1 MELQPLK
8 IRFYPKLK
16 SGTEENYALY
26 MRMILSGK
34 RTEVCL
40 NYELRRETWDF
51 KEQGMKGK
59 HPDKGYVINLTNQYR
74 QKALLTYQQM
84 IQRGIP
90 CDVLTVRERVT
101 GDSKNEI
108 AFNPTILSLFDKFI
122 NRKKSLSGAN
132 NSKATIQKYGR
143 TQAHVKGCL
152 KEFYSVEDMACNKV
166 DLQFVENFELYL
178 KTTGKCEHN
187 AAMKHMQLFK
197 TNYKTALA
205 HGWAEKDPFQKF
217 KISMREVVRDYLSE
231 KELQTLID
239 LKLPPNKLPNV
250 RDLFVFCCFTG
261 LAYID
266 LRNLAVKN
274 IYKEN
279 GKYWIRT
286 RRQKTNVK
294 SNIPLL
300 KVPLRLLKKY
310 LPKFE
315 TSEPDKKIFRVISNQ
330 KMNAYLKD
338 LADLCGI
345 RKCLT
350 FHIARHTFAT
360 TVTLN
365 NGVPIESV
373 SSMLG
378 HKHITT
384 TQHYAKLL
392 DKKLGADMHA
402 LSQKIHY

>member
-1 MELQPLK
+1 
-8 IRFYPKLK
+8 
-16 SGTEENYALY
+16 
-26 MRMILSGK
+26 
-34 RTEVCL
+34 
-40 NYELRRETWDF
+40 
-51 KEQGMKGK
+51 
-59 HPDKGYVINLTNQYR
+59 
-74 QKALLTYQQM
+74 
-84 IQRGIP
+84 
-90 CDVLTVRERVT
+90 
-101 GDSKNEI
+101 
-108 AFNPTILSLFDKFI
+108 
-122 NRKKSLSGAN
+122 
-132 NSKATIQKYGR
+132 
-143 TQAHVKGCL
+143 
-152 KEFYSVEDMACNKV
+152 MA
-166 DLQFVENFELYL
+166 D
-178 KTTGKCEHN
+178 
-187 AAMKHMQLFK
+187 
-197 TNYKTALA
+197 
-205 HGWAEKDPFQKF
+205 KDPFQKF

-231 KELQTLID
+231 NELQTLINS
-239 LKLPPNKLPNV
+239 KLPANKLSNV
-250 RDLFVFCCFTG
+250 RDLFVFSCFTG

-310 LPKFE
+310 CYKFE
-315 TSEPDKKIFRVISNQ
+315 VWEPDKKIFRVISNQ
-330 KMNAYLKD
+330 KMNAYLKN

-392 DKKLGADMHA
+392 DKKLEQDMTK
-402 LSQKIHY
+402 LNSQLQF